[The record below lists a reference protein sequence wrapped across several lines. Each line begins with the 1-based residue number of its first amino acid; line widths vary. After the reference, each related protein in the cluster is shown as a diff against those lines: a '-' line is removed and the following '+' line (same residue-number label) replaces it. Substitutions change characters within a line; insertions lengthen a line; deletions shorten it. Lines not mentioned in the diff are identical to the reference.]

1 MVHRLRDDSPSRP
14 KPFNSCP
21 WRFSGSRTCRSPP
34 GTPECTRASTASSRS
49 RARGSSRAGR
59 SRPRRARRAAAPRCR
74 GAPLR
79 GPGRDADEWGQ
90 PWIVAPRGRRCRG
103 VRSDDRLSKRAG
115 ADIGSWS
122 SNARIG
128 RAAEV
133 RSVTGGGTP
142 RVPVHRQ
149 PAAAR
154 PRGYAPCGRRCRPS
168 TRDRHRRF
176 EPPSRRE
183 PSRRRLPPRGRRHR
197 GRAPRGRT
205 RCTGCFRATDQS
217 IVATRLEQRVD
228 QRLLL
233 NIRSVDDQREVVE
246 RHYPSPGLPS
256 CGQRLGARRSRRA

>member
-59 SRPRRARRAAAPRCR
+59 SRPRRARRAAAPRCW

-122 SNARIG
+122 SNARTG

-154 PRGYAPCGRRCRPS
+154 PSRVRPMRTAMPAIDTRPAIGDSSHRHAGNLLDVGY
-168 TRDRHRRF
+168 
-176 EPPSRRE
+176 RRE
-183 PSRRRLPPRGRRHR
+183 DGVIEAVRL
-197 GRAPRGRT
+197 AVELD
-205 RCTGCFRATDQS
+205 CTGC
-217 IVATRLEQRVD
+217 
-228 QRLLL
+228 
-233 NIRSVDDQREVVE
+233 
-246 RHYPSPGLPS
+246 LPS
-256 CGQRLGARRSRRA
+256 DRPVHRRNPPRTTRRPAPVAEHQVRRRST